1 MLKKLL
7 LPVMAGCLLILPA
20 SALLGQSYRED
31 NFRVKYYNIRFELN
45 PANKVFR
52 SHQEVTFT
60 NASDQNLSYL
70 AFILNSFLIIDDI
83 KLVDA
88 QGNRL
93 EVKNKKESPVTFS
106 QKDDSKKF
114 IFETA
119 KEIKAGADVILNL
132 KYHLD
137 PQYVYE
143 EVPENIWSLVI
154 SPRTSYAIGPV
165 TGHNPICGRL
175 SAPFAVTIKYPDN
188 WLSCVPGDL
197 VSFKK
202 EKGFRIDTYR
212 CRIKNIPTFSC
223 APYKKMERKK
233 KGLSVEFYTYP
244 GQSIEEEL
252 VENTFKIVDLF
263 FKYFGDNGTKSYKF
277 AAVGRLNHP
286 RGGGE
291 SKGNTIYYSDK
302 TMRDYTERK
311 AGITTFIAHEV
322 FHNWNLW
329 SLYWEGKLG
338 EWFGEGGANFFA
350 AWAMEKLLGIEDA
363 SKVRKGILQGFITDE
378 GHKSGENLENVRK
391 TGAPERA
398 LIYRYGALVWEQLRQ
413 KIGDEKFLAAMGEFF
428 RTYSFKNVNADK
440 FFSIIKAKSGI
451 DMEQYMAPWFKHN
464 AVVDLLIPD
473 VHTRKEGEEFTTRV
487 VIEVKAD
494 RDYPIL
500 TRLGYRLPGEKDL
513 QLVDVSL
520 PRKGKHQLTIKS
532 KEKPTAIQI
541 DPFYRVPQVNLDN
554 NTWQPHGMDS
564 GGPIKAF
571 GHREGSKKLFEKRCN
586 VWKKYY

>member
-1 MLKKLL
+1 MLKKLF
-7 LPVMAGCLLILPA
+7 LPVMAGCLIILSA
-20 SALLGQSYRED
+20 STLLGQSSRED
-31 NFRVKYYNIRFELN
+31 NFGVKYYDMWFELD

-52 SHQEVTFT
+52 SHQKVTFT
-60 NASDQNLSYL
+60 NRAGKNLSYL
-70 AFILNSFLIIDDI
+70 AFLLHSTLIIDDI

-88 QGNRL
+88 QGNQL
-93 EVKNKKESPVTFS
+93 EVKNKKEFPVTFS
-106 QKDDSKKF
+106 QKDDGKKL
-114 IFETA
+114 ILETA
-119 KEIKAGADVILNL
+119 KEIKAGADVILHL

-143 EVPENIWSLVI
+143 EVPENIWFLVI
-154 SPRTSYAIGPV
+154 SPRASYAIGPYL
-165 TGHNPICGRL
+165 GHNPLCG
-175 SAPFAVTIKYPDN
+175 SIPAPFAVTIKYPDN

-202 EKGFRIDTYR
+202 EKGFRIDTYC
-212 CRIKNIPTFSC
+212 CRIKNIPTFAC

-252 VENTFKIVDLF
+252 VENTFKIVNLF

-302 TMRDYTERK
+302 TMKNYTERK
-311 AGITTFIAHEV
+311 AQITTFIAHEV

-329 SLYWEGKLG
+329 SLYWEGKLA

-391 TGAPERA
+391 TGTPERA

-413 KIGDEKFLAAMGEFF
+413 KIGDEKFLAAMGELF
-428 RTYSFKNVNADK
+428 RTYSFKYVNADK
-440 FFSIIKAKSGI
+440 FFSIIKAKSGM

-473 VHTRKEGEEFTTRV
+473 VHTSKEGEGFTTRV

-500 TRLGYRLPGEKDL
+500 TQLGYRLPGAKDL
-513 QLVDVSL
+513 KLLDVSL
-520 PRKGKHQLTIKS
+520 TRKGKHQLTIKS
-532 KEKPTAIQI
+532 KEKPTTIRI

-554 NTWQPHGMDS
+554 NTWQAHGMGD
-564 GGPIKAF
+564 
-571 GHREGSKKLFEKRCN
+571 KKSE
-586 VWKKYY
+586 

>member
-1 MLKKLL
+1 MLKKLC
-7 LPVMAGCLLILPA
+7 LPVIAGCLIILSA
-20 SALLGQSYRED
+20 STLLGQLSEEE
-31 NFRVKYYNIRFELN
+31 NFGAKYYDLWFELD

-52 SHQEVTFT
+52 SHQKVTFT
-60 NASDQNLSYL
+60 NRAGKNLSYL
-70 AFILNSFLIIDDI
+70 AFILNSTLIIDDLKI
-83 KLVDA
+83 MDP
-88 QGNRL
+88 QGNQL
-93 EVKNKKESPVTFS
+93 EVKSKKESMVTIYR
-106 QKDDSKKF
+106 KDDGKKL
-114 IFETA
+114 IFETV

-143 EVPENIWSLVI
+143 EVPENFWFLVI
-154 SPRTSYAIGPV
+154 SPRASYAIWPL
-165 TGHNPICGRL
+165 TGQIPICGNI
-175 SAPFAVTIKYPDN
+175 SAPFTVTIKYPEN

-197 VSFKK
+197 VSFKE

-223 APYKKMERKK
+223 APYKKIERKK

-252 VENTFKIVDLF
+252 VDNTFKIVNLF
-263 FKYFGDNGTKSYKF
+263 FKYFGDNNTRSYKF

-291 SKGNTIYYSDK
+291 SKGNTIYYSDR
-302 TMRDYTERK
+302 TMNNYTGRK

-338 EWFGEGGANFFA
+338 EWFGEGGGVFFG
-350 AWAMEKLLGIEDA
+350 AWAMERLLGTEDA
-363 SKVRKGILQGFITDE
+363 SKVRKRILQGFITSE
-378 GHKSGENLENVRK
+378 GYKSKENLENVRK
-391 TGAPERA
+391 TGVPEGA

-413 KIGDEKFLAAMGEFF
+413 KLGNEKFLAAMGEFF

-464 AVVDLLIPD
+464 AVVDLFIPD
-473 VHTRKEGEEFTTRV
+473 VHTGKQGEEYTTRV

-494 RDYPIL
+494 RDYPII
-500 TRLGYRLPGEKDL
+500 TQLGYRLPGAKDL
-513 QLVDVSL
+513 QIIDVSL
-520 PRKGKHQLTIKS
+520 MRKGKHQVTIKS
-532 KEKPTAIQI
+532 KEKPTNIQI
-541 DPFYRVPQVNLDN
+541 DPFYRVPQVNLNN
-554 NTWQPHGMDS
+554 NTWQV
-564 GGPIKAF
+564 K
-571 GHREGSKKLFEKRCN
+571 
-586 VWKKYY
+586 